1 MQNILIIVG
10 SLAKQSVNRT
20 IAQYIAD
27 KYRDQFHFT
36 FAEIGDL
43 PLYTQD
49 RDVDSPASYQRLR
62 QQIKAADGILLIS
75 PEHNRSIPAAMKNA
89 IDVGSRPMGENA
101 WNGKAIAIITVSP
114 SFAGGMV
121 ANHALRTPF
130 TVLNGAVMPSPET
143 YFGSIHQSLNE
154 QGELVGEHVTNTI
167 EKFMQSFKQW
177 IARFT

>member
-62 QQIKAADGILLIS
+62 
-75 PEHNRSIPAAMKNA
+75 
-89 IDVGSRPMGENA
+89 ENA

-114 SFAGGMV
+114 SFAGGMA

-177 IARFT
+177 IARFA